1 MELNANKEAVLLR
14 LNKERQVQALNEIG
28 FTEVTMDTPLSE
40 IAEYIKWAGGLRDI
54 RLAAMK
60 SSDNSITYFT
70 AEEWGALSANAKSNY
85 QKLGACVRA
94 RCLEWI
100 VAPRDCAD
108 ANGTETFKFGGY
120 GLDFKGVANFG
131 GNNSGLYEHID
142 GLADTE
148 AIITQTAGYTDSQ
161 NIKGAPAAE
170 AAYYFKAFDGDPLQW
185 HLPAIPILR
194 YICEYVT
201 EINAFFDKVF
211 GGQGKIN
218 TSTWYWSSTEYDSAH
233 SWGVYMNHGIS
244 YINIRTISHRVR
256 PVAVVA
262 K

>member
-14 LNKERQVQALNEIG
+14 LNKERQVEALNKIG

-60 SSDNSITYFT
+60 TSDHSISYFT
-70 AEEWGALSANAKSNY
+70 TDEWGAMSANAKANY
-85 QKLGACVRA
+85 QKLGACIRA

-100 VAPRDCAD
+100 IAPKDCAD

-161 NIKGAPAAE
+161 KIVGAPAAE
-170 AAYYFKAFDGDPLQW
+170 AAYYFKACDGDPLQW
-185 HLPAIPILR
+185 HLPSYVILH
-194 YICEYVT
+194 YMCEYMT
-201 EINAFFDKVF
+201 EINAFFDKIF
-211 GGQGKIN
+211 GGQGKLQ
-218 TSTWYWSSTEYDSAH
+218 TSGYWSSTEYDSAN
-233 SWGVYMNHGIS
+233 SWYVYMYNGSS
-244 YINIRTISHRVR
+244 YTYTRNGTSRVR
-256 PVAVVA
+256 AVAVVA